1 MIILICMLF
10 CHVVDDYYLQG
21 WLASTKQ
28 KEWWEKN
35 APNPLYRYD
44 YLMALFLHGFSWAFM
59 ITLPILIN
67 SILFG
72 GNYHPLLLLGN
83 ALIHSYIDNEKANK
97 KSINLITDQLLHIIQ
112 IITTWVISSF
122 II

>member
-44 YLMALFLHGFSWAFM
+44 YLMALFMHGFSWAFM